1 MLRTQ
6 VQFTE
11 AQARKLRTIARRE
24 GISVAELVRRS
35 VDRALREE
43 ANAPSARYE
52 RAARLVGTFRDRERA
67 TDVSRR
73 HDDYLTD
80 AFE

>member
-6 VQFTE
+6 VQFTPE
-11 AQARKLRTIARRE
+11 QARKLRALARRE
-24 GISVAELVRRS
+24 GVSVAELVRRS

-43 ANAPSARYE
+43 AGKPAARYE
-52 RAARLVGTFRDRERA
+52 NAARLIGAFHDRDSA
-67 TDVSRR
+67 TDLAKR
-73 HDDYLTD
+73 HDDYLRD

>member
-35 VDRALREE
+35 VDRALSEE
-43 ANAPSARYE
+43 ASRPGARYE
-52 RAARLVGTFRDRERA
+52 RAARLVGAFHDRDSA
-67 TDVSRR
+67 TEISRR
-73 HDDYLTD
+73 HDEYLRD

>member
-1 MLRTQ
+1 VLRTQ
-6 VQFTE
+6 IQFTAE
-11 AQARKLRTIARRE
+11 QARKLRTIARRE

-35 VDRALREE
+35 VDRALRED
-43 ANAPSARYE
+43 AGRPGVRYE
-52 RAARLVGTFRDRERA
+52 RAARLVGAFHDREAA

-73 HDDYLTD
+73 HDDYLRD